1 MAVSQNGWPAIGA
14 GTDTRLA
21 PFPWVTGRV
30 LSGPVFTVL
39 EHVARRFNAEVE
51 GITVSSSW
59 GWAYRAIE
67 GSSDLSNHASGT
79 AIDLN
84 APRHPLWASGTFT
97 GAQVAAIRR
106 ILADVSPAVRW
117 GGDYSGRK
125 DEMHFEINT
134 GAATVAAVAARLTGG
149 TPPGS
154 TPAQEDDMIYLR
166 IIDGSGDGRLNKG
179 DVFEVGELTA
189 DRLSAQQFEDIRST
203 IEPRMKDA
211 TAAAVDRIANRVAAR
226 RTHIFGPDKGSK

>member
-1 MAVSQNGWPAIGA
+1 MAVSQNGWPGVGS
-14 GTDTRLA
+14 GTDARLA

-39 EHVARRFNAEVE
+39 EHVARRFDAEVE
-51 GITVSSSW
+51 AVTVSHSW
-59 GWAYRAIE
+59 GWAYRVIE
-67 GSSDLSNHASGT
+67 GSTDLSNHASGT

-84 APRHPLWASGTFT
+84 APRHPLGASGTFT

-125 DEMHFEINT
+125 DEMHFEITT
-134 GAATVAAVAARLTGG
+134 GAATVAAVAARLAGAN
-149 TPPGS
+149 PGS

-166 IIDGSGDGRLNKG
+166 VIDGSNDGRLKKG
-179 DVFEVGELTA
+179 DVWEVGELSA
-189 DRLSAQQFEDIRST
+189 DKLSAQHFEDIKST
-203 IEPRMKDA
+203 VEPRMKDA

-226 RTHIFGPDKGSK
+226 RTHIFGPDKGSR